1 MTAIR
6 IELDDAE
13 VTAQLRR
20 LLATVQQ
27 PRDALKRIGFALTEL
42 VADSFNRG
50 RDPWGNEWE
59 PLSALT
65 VSRRRQA
72 SSAPL
77 RDIGL
82 LRASVEAQVSDDSV
96 TVSVGRND
104 RPAQVHQFG
113 NPRNRFYNTPRGRP
127 APIPARPFLPIRYPD
142 TVDLRGTEYQDV
154 LLDVTDALLAEAA
167 R

>member
-1 MTAIR
+1 VTIR
-6 IELDDAE
+6 IDVDNAE
-13 VTAQLRR
+13 VVRSLQT
-20 LLATVQQ
+20 LLATVRSPQK
-27 PRDALKRIGFALTEL
+27 ALRKVGFALTEL
-42 VADSFNRG
+42 VADSFNQG
-50 RDPWGNEWE
+50 KDPWGTPWE

-65 VSRRRQA
+65 VSRRRRQ
-72 SSAPL
+72 SAEPL

-96 TVSVGRND
+96 TVSVGRTD

-113 NPRNRFYNTPRGRP
+113 NPRNRFYNTPRGNP

-142 TVDLRGTEYQDV
+142 KVELAGTEYEDV
-154 LLDVTDALLAEAA
+154 LLDVMDAMLAEAA